1 MFSNPKLFHNFAVRL
16 LNKTPMILR
25 FFPVAAFLL
34 LLISSCTKDSAS
46 NVNQDRIYQDL
57 EVFYDKNTDKTTV
70 LAKFKFGGATGT
82 FLELDSG
89 ATVKF
94 NNDLLPYNSFW
105 YGHYKEYA
113 GRINSGTFT
122 YKNIAGTIFTNAVPP
137 TDSIAFPTVLDTIMK
152 SQAFDLQWAG
162 SPLIAD
168 EFVGLFIGSWTW
180 GQNAAY
186 LQTGDAA
193 TNLVL
198 GTGQLSGVPVG
209 TSTCYMDRS
218 ILKPLLQKTSV
229 GGTVKTTFRA
239 RNKVI
244 QIVN

>member
-1 MFSNPKLFHNFAVRL
+1 
-16 LNKTPMILR
+16 MIIR
-25 FFPVAAFLL
+25 FFSILTFFL
-34 LLISSCTKDSAS
+34 LLISSCTKDNAS

-94 NNDLLPYNSFW
+94 NNDLLPYNAFW
-105 YGHYKEYA
+105 FGHYKEYA

-122 YKNIAGTIFTNAVPP
+122 YKNISGTIFTNAVPP
-137 TDSIAFPTVLDTIMK
+137 VDTIAFPATLDTLRK
-152 SQAFDLQWAG
+152 SAAFDLQWSG
-162 SPLIAD
+162 NPLIAD
-168 EFVGLFIGSWTW
+168 ETVGLFVGSWAW
-180 GQNAAY
+180 GQDAAY
-186 LQTGDAA
+186 IQNGDGA
-193 TNLVL
+193 TNIVL
-198 GTGQLSGVPVG
+198 GTGQLSTLPVG
-209 TSTCYMDRS
+209 SSTVFMDRS
-218 ILKPLLQKTSV
+218 ILKNLVQKTTV

-244 QIVN
+244 QVVN